1 MIKLNDKTLS
11 KMCYFFFFSDP
22 SNPSEQ
28 FVSFFIVGKAMPADM
43 TVSVSANY
51 MSASG
56 QIQFNTLCNDHNV

>member
-1 MIKLNDKTLS
+1 MIKLFRKCVIS
-11 KMCYFFFFSDP
+11 FFSDP

-56 QIQFNTLCNDHNV
+56 QIQFNTLCTDHNV

>member
-1 MIKLNDKTLS
+1 MIKLFRKCVIS
-11 KMCYFFFFSDP
+11 FFSDP

-56 QIQFNTLCNDHNV
+56 QIQFNTLCIDHNV

>member
-1 MIKLNDKTLS
+1 MIKLSRKCVIS
-11 KMCYFFFFSDP
+11 FFSDP

-51 MSASG
+51 TSASG
-56 QIQFNTLCNDHNV
+56 QIQFNTLCIDHNV